1 MIWSGWMAA
10 GDVRPEPRGLLGL
23 SGGLVDAADAAYGGV
38 AMADLG
44 PWRIVRTLGRDL
56 CGAYYVG
63 RSDEGE
69 RATLYVLSG
78 ERVAVGEQ
86 ALGRLVAAHRG
97 VAHAGLLTFRGMDR
111 DGGDCYLVAS
121 GVDDALTPL
130 RSGPRPAP
138 GQIAP
143 FGAALA
149 AALATAHEHDLIHG
163 ALTFD

>member
-10 GDVRPEPRGLLGL
+10 GDVRPAPRGLHGL
-23 SGGLVDAADAAYGGV
+23 SRGLVDAADAAYGGV

-63 RSDEGE
+63 QRDDGE

-86 ALGRLVAAHRG
+86 ALGTLIGPHRG
-97 VAHAGLLTFRGMDR
+97 LAHPGLLTF
-111 DGGDCYLVAS
+111 
-121 GVDDALTPL
+121 
-130 RSGPRPAP
+130 
-138 GQIAP
+138 
-143 FGAALA
+143 
-149 AALATAHEHDLIHG
+149 
-163 ALTFD
+163 